1 MPHGYEIEGIVL
13 FFGNGKASNGGNS
26 HFDSIIALYGKIGL
40 GVGYFNFVARHIFCQ
55 ATENRNDYFHEI
67 AGCRRDF

>member
-26 HFDSIIALYGKIGL
+26 HFDSIIALYGKMNVYTGK
-40 GVGYFNFVARHIFCQ
+40 
-55 ATENRNDYFHEI
+55 
-67 AGCRRDF
+67 